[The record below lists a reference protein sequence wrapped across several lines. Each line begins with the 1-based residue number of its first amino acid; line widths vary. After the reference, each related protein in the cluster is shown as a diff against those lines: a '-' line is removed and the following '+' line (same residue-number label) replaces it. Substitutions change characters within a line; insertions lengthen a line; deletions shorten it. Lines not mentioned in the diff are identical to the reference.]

1 MRLNTI
7 TYFWH
12 VFKPIKILFISIWN
26 VWFYILSFVGIVI
39 CLPFFLVLSIKE
51 SYYPYFYWFARNI
64 WSNIIMYGMGFY
76 PKLKMKEPLIKGKS
90 YMLVANHKSMID
102 IMLMLSIAKYPVVFV
117 GKKELEKIP
126 IFGYLYRRVAILVDR
141 SSPES
146 RKRVYE
152 KSKKRLDKG
161 LSVCIFPE
169 GGVPEPSIILDQFK
183 NGAFSLAV
191 EFQIP
196 IVPMTFLDC
205 EKKFPYFFAYNH
217 FVGSPGALR
226 ANVHNFIETKGF
238 TKKDVPALKQ
248 KVFDIIYND
257 LKADINQKS

>member
-1 MRLNTI
+1 M
-7 TYFWH
+7 
-12 VFKPIKILFISIWN
+12 
-26 VWFYILSFVGIVI
+26 
-39 CLPFFLVLSIKE
+39 
-51 SYYPYFYWFARNI
+51 A
-64 WSNIIMYGMGFY
+64 
-76 PKLKMKEPLIKGKS
+76 KLKTLLKRLKYNTKYLIK
-90 YMLVANHKSMID
+90 ANNEIPLNFRIFERRNTNFQQFLIRECLGATNMDMKID
-102 IMLMLSIAKYPVVFV
+102 LN
-117 GKKELEKIP
+117 EKIP

-169 GGVPEPSIILDQFK
+169 GGVPDPSIILDQFK

-205 EKKFPYFFAYNH
+205 EKKCPYFVAYNH
-217 FVGSPGALR
+217 YVGSPGSLR
-226 ANVHNFIETKGF
+226 ANVHNFIETKGL

-257 LKADINQKS
+257 LKADINQTS